1 MAREALDHDEP
12 LSFFQELLEH
22 GCVSGMVNSLIYYRD
37 THAFFDQH
45 YEEIE
50 ALREEFEHDQ
60 GVSLDISGDLKNAL
74 AWFAFELVAYRL
86 ANDLE
91 II

>member
-1 MAREALDHDEP
+1 VP
-12 LSFFQELLEH
+12 LQF
-22 GCVSGMVNSLIYYRD
+22 
-37 THAFFDQH
+37 T
-45 YEEIE
+45 
-50 ALREEFEHDQ
+50 
-60 GVSLDISGDLKNAL
+60 GDLKNAL

>member
-1 MAREALDHDEP
+1 MAREALDHDQP

-22 GCVSGMVNSLIYYRD
+22 GCVSGMVNSLIYYHD

-60 GVSLDISGDLKNAL
+60 GVPLDISGDLKNAL
-74 AWFAFELVAYRL
+74 AWFSFELVAYRL